1 MHGVAEVRDDESLQ
15 RARRL
20 ALEEER
26 EPDDDRHGEGR
37 KPPERDHDQVRDR
50 EQEAEDHRHAR
61 TLEIV
66 GDDDLNRKAARRV
79 AWFGYF
85 GHRPSVAVVAV
96 GRGGSFVYDR
106 AMPEPSVTPDDV
118 RRAADAIRGRGAP
131 DADVHARGA
140 SGPGRYLKA
149 ELFQRTGSFKARGAL
164 NRVRALSPAERDAG
178 VISVSA
184 GNHAQALA
192 WAAATED
199 IDALLVMWQGA
210 SAAKIDAT
218 RGYGAAVD
226 LEAPGP
232 GAAFERLHEL
242 REQTGRTFVHPFDDP
257 VVIAG
262 AGTVGL
268 EILEDV
274 PGVDTIVV
282 ACGGGGLVSGIAA
295 ACVPAGVRV
304 VAVEPEHSNALA
316 LGLAAGE
323 PVPVTPET
331 IADALTA
338 PFTGRRP
345 DRDLRSARG
354 RRRPRLRGRD
364 PGGIPLS
371 LQPCQARRRARRR
384 RRDRG
389 RAGREGGG
397 RTARLRRLRRQR
409 QHRYRLCYSGS
420 HHED

>member
-1 MHGVAEVRDDESLQ
+1 M
-15 RARRL
+15 
-20 ALEEER
+20 
-26 EPDDDRHGEGR
+26 
-37 KPPERDHDQVRDR
+37 RDR
-50 EQEAEDHRHAR
+50 EQKPEEHRHAR
-61 TLEIV
+61 ALEIV
-66 GDDDLNRKAARRV
+66 GDDDLNRKAARRAACV
-79 AWFGYF
+79 GYF
-85 GHRPSVAVVAV
+85 GHRPSVAVAAV
-96 GRGGSFVYDR
+96 GRAGRSSTIAR
-106 AMPEPSVTPDDV
+106 CPKRSVTPDDV
-118 RRAADAIRGRGAP
+118 RRAAGAIRGA
-131 DADVHARGA
+131 VHRTPTFT
-140 SGPGRYLKA
+140 SRSLGPGRHLKA

-164 NRVRALSPAERDAG
+164 NRVRALSPDERERG

-192 WAAATED
+192 WAAATEH

-232 GAAFERLHEL
+232 GAAFDRLHEL
-242 REQTGRTFVHPFDDP
+242 AGADGAVFVHPFDDP

-304 VAVEPEHSNALA
+304 VAVEPERSNALA

-323 PVPVTPET
+323 PVPVTPRDDRGC
-331 IADALTA
+331 ADGAVHR
-338 PFTGRRP
+338 RRP
-345 DRDLRSARG
+345 DRDLRRARRRG
-354 RRRPRLRGRD
+354 RSRLRGRD
-364 PGGIPLS
+364 PGGVPVP
-371 LQPCQARRRARRR
+371 LQPRQARRRARRAPPR
-384 RRDRG
+384 PRPCWPG
-389 RAGREGGG
+389 KVEGE
-397 RTARLRRLRRQR
+397 TSSPSSPEATSAPISPLLSW
-409 QHRYRLCYSGS
+409 L
-420 HHED
+420 HHEG

>member
-1 MHGVAEVRDDESLQ
+1 VRD
-15 RARRL
+15 
-20 ALEEER
+20 
-26 EPDDDRHGEGR
+26 H
-37 KPPERDHDQVRDR
+37 
-50 EQEAEDHRHAR
+50 EQEAKEDRHAR

-79 AWFGYF
+79 ACFDYF
-85 GHRPSVAVVAV
+85 GHRPSVAVEAV
-96 GRGGSFVYDR
+96 GCGGSFVYDR

-118 RRAADAIRGRGAP
+118 RRAADAIRDAVHRTPTFSSRSLGP
-131 DADVHARGA
+131 D
-140 SGPGRYLKA
+140 RYLKA

-164 NRVRALSPAERDAG
+164 NRVRALSPEERRAG

-192 WAAATED
+192 WAAATEHL
-199 IDALLVMWQGA
+199 DALLVMWQGA

-218 RGYGAAVD
+218 RGYGATVD

-232 GAAFERLHEL
+232 GAAFDRLHEL
-242 REQTGRTFVHPFDDP
+242 REATGRTFVHPFDDP

-274 PGVDTIVV
+274 PAVDTIVV

-304 VAVEPEHSNALA
+304 VAVEPERSNALA

-323 PVPVTPET
+323 PVPVTPDT

-338 PFTGRRP
+338 PFTGRLPIEICGALGVDVVLVSEDEIREAFRFLYSRAKLAVEP
-345 DRDLRSARG
+345 GAAVATAAVLAGKVDSGTLVSVVSGGNVSTDIASAILAS
-354 RRRPRLRGRD
+354 P
-364 PGGIPLS
+364 
-371 LQPCQARRRARRR
+371 
-384 RRDRG
+384 
-389 RAGREGGG
+389 
-397 RTARLRRLRRQR
+397 
-409 QHRYRLCYSGS
+409 
-420 HHED
+420 

>member
-1 MHGVAEVRDDESLQ
+1 MHRTPTFTSRSL
-15 RARRL
+15 
-20 ALEEER
+20 
-26 EPDDDRHGEGR
+26 
-37 KPPERDHDQVRDR
+37 
-50 EQEAEDHRHAR
+50 
-61 TLEIV
+61 
-66 GDDDLNRKAARRV
+66 
-79 AWFGYF
+79 
-85 GHRPSVAVVAV
+85 
-96 GRGGSFVYDR
+96 
-106 AMPEPSVTPDDV
+106 
-118 RRAADAIRGRGAP
+118 
-131 DADVHARGA
+131 
-140 SGPGRYLKA
+140 GPGRYLKA

-164 NRVRALSPAERDAG
+164 NRVRALSPAEREAG

-192 WAAATED
+192 WAAATENL
-199 IDALLVMWQGA
+199 DALLVMWQGA

-232 GAAFERLHEL
+232 GAAFDRLHEL

-304 VAVEPEHSNALA
+304 VAVEPERSNALA

-323 PVPVTPET
+323 PVPVTPGDDRGC
-331 IADALTA
+331 ADGAVHRPA
-338 PFTGRRP
+338 P

-354 RRRPRLRGRD
+354 RRRSRLRGRD
-364 PGGIPLS
+364 PGGVPLS
-371 LQPCQARRRARRR
+371 LQPCQARRRARRC
-384 RRDRG
+384 RRDG
-389 RAGREGGG
+389 SRAGREGGG
-397 RTARLRRLRRQR
+397 RNARLRRLRRQR
-409 QHRYRLCYSGS
+409 QHRYRLCYSGFTMKAEIHPEYVLAHVTCSCGNEFTTRSTKSELHVEVCS
-420 HHED
+420 HCHPFYTGKQKLMDAGGRVERFQRRLEKAGGPRRG

>member
-1 MHGVAEVRDDESLQ
+1 M
-15 RARRL
+15 
-20 ALEEER
+20 
-26 EPDDDRHGEGR
+26 
-37 KPPERDHDQVRDR
+37 
-50 EQEAEDHRHAR
+50 
-61 TLEIV
+61 
-66 GDDDLNRKAARRV
+66 
-79 AWFGYF
+79 
-85 GHRPSVAVVAV
+85 
-96 GRGGSFVYDR
+96 
-106 AMPEPSVTPDDV
+106 
-118 RRAADAIRGRGAP
+118 RRAADAIR
-131 DADVHARGA
+131 DAVHRTPTF
-140 SGPGRYLKA
+140 SSRSLGPGRYLKA

-164 NRVRALSPAERDAG
+164 NRVRALSPDEREAG

-192 WAAATED
+192 WAAATEHL
-199 IDALLVMWQGA
+199 DALLVMWQGA

-232 GAAFERLHEL
+232 GAAFDRLHEL

-338 PFTGRRP
+338 PFTGRLPIEICGALGVDVVLVSEDEIREAF
-345 DRDLRSARG
+345 RFLYSRAK
-354 RRRPRLRGRD
+354 LAVE
-364 PGGIPLS
+364 PGAAVATAAVL
-371 LQPCQARRRARRR
+371 
-384 RRDRG
+384 
-389 RAGREGGG
+389 AGKVDGEN
-397 RTARLRRLRRQR
+397 ARLRRLRRQR
-409 QHRYRLCYSGS
+409 QHRYRLCYSGCTMKAEIHPEYVLAHVTCSCGNEFTTRSTKSELHVEVCS
-420 HHED
+420 HCHPFYTGKQKLMDAGGRVERFQRRLEKAGGPRRG